1 MGKNRIV
8 IIICYLMIVTGYFAG
23 DWYLQQNGMEYL
35 LKIKLV
41 TGIFSMVFTSVADRI
56 VSLESVS
63 EETGR
68 ALVRTVS
75 YLCDRHGTGECLC
88 CIYPGGTA
96 GI

>member
-23 DWYLQQNGMEYL
+23 DWYL
-35 LKIKLV
+35 K
-41 TGIFSMVFTSVADRI
+41 TGDRYFSLVFTSVADWI

-96 GI
+96 GR